1 MMKRYN
7 AQSHICTIADVE
19 QFFRF
24 LIEEEKVNFHP
35 DDDFHS
41 YIDMDTRQKA
51 FSDADCGLYNRL
63 MSESF
68 DACAKE
74 GVEIYGIGIDIMCER
89 LGMVM

>member
-1 MMKRYN
+1 MKRYN

-35 DDDFHS
+35 DDDFHG

-51 FSDADCGLYNRL
+51 FCDADCGLYNRL

-74 GVEIYGIGIDIMCER
+74 GVEIDGIGIDIMCER